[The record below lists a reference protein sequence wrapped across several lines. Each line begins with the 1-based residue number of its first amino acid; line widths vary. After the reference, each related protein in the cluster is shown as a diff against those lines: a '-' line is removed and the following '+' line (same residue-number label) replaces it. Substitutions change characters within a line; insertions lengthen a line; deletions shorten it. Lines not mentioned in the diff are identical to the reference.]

1 MSVITFVRH
10 GQANSNA
17 TTEEDYDRLSD
28 LGRQQAQWLGEL
40 WDNNEMAFDAVF
52 SGTLTRQID
61 TLELLNVKRAPAAQR
76 DERLNE
82 IQYHNLVACME
93 QQFNMPPPAE
103 GTGFIDHFHKTFE
116 KWEGGEI
123 QSPPETWENY
133 ETRVRALLDDL
144 RHAGQ
149 NVLAV
154 TSGGIVAM
162 ALAQALGVGRMP
174 LVKFLLEGVNTGITQ
189 LHYLHGE
196 FHIKQFNSVPH
207 LEMLNRLDLRTY
219 Y

>member
-28 LGRQQAQWLGEL
+28 LGRQQAQWLGQL
-40 WDNNEMAFDAVF
+40 WDDSEMAFDAAF

-61 TLELLNVKRAPAAQR
+61 TLDLLDVKRAPAAQR

-93 QQFNMPPPAE
+93 QQFNMPLPAE
-103 GTGFIDHFHKTFE
+103 GTGFIDHFHTTFE
-116 KWEGGEI
+116 KWEQGEI
-123 QSPPETWENY
+123 QSPPETWDNY
-133 ETRVRALLDDL
+133 ETRVQTLLDDL

-162 ALAQALGVGRMP
+162 ALAQALGVGRTV
-174 LVKFLLEGVNTGITQ
+174 LVKFLLEGVNTGVTQ
-189 LHYLHGE
+189 LHYLHGSW
-196 FHIKQFNSVPH
+196 HIKQFNAVPH
-207 LEMLNRLDLRTY
+207 LEISQRLDKRTY